1 MSASRRRLALL
12 VLGALAAGGSSLPSR
27 GEACDQVLFGGE
39 APEGEDGD
47 CGPAPST
54 QDKARQAVEAGLVA
68 PLGDALR
75 AFQRSWPG
83 EVLRIELEQHGKTLV
98 YEAKILDPSGRRRE
112 VVLDAKTLATISEE

>member
-1 MSASRRRLALL
+1 MSAPRRRLALL
-12 VLGALAAGGSSLPSR
+12 ILGALAAGGSCLPSS
-27 GEACDQVLFGGE
+27 GKACDQILASGE
-39 APEGEDGD
+39 LPEGEDGD
-47 CGPAPST
+47 CGPTPST

-68 PLGDALR
+68 PLDEALR
-75 AFQRSWPG
+75 AFTRGWPG